1 MRYVRFADVT
11 PIIIKHCETVQDFL
25 QNKPAEPA
33 SSSGGADGADG
44 ASTAVLGGSSLGA
57 GASKASFG
65 AGGSTGVGATQVVAK
80 EAAEKP
86 KRGADDGDSDS
97 SDGACVRARVLDEES
112 VPACASHC
120 HCHCHCLQA
129 PCEVRLGQ
137 GWLRRSFGSLF
148 LLRDLSQQM
157 ITTPSRRLKSHHPL
171 RRPSRP

>member
-1 MRYVRFADVT
+1 MT

-112 VPACASHC
+112 VPVPVPVPVPVTATATATAYKH
-120 HCHCHCLQA
+120 HARFAWAKVRYGAALA
-129 PCEVRLGQ
+129 PCSSCV
-137 GWLRRSFGSLF
+137 
-148 LLRDLSQQM
+148 
-157 ITTPSRRLKSHHPL
+157 ICPSRRL
-171 RRPSRP
+171 RRRVAV